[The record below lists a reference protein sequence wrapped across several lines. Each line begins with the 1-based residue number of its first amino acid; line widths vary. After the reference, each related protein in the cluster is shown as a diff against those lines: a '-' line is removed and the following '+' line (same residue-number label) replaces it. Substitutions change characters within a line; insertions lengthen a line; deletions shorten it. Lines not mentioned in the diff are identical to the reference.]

1 MATAATEVQTKFQ
14 MIDLGKISESPM
26 NPRKHFDPQSLK
38 ELAESIKAHGVQQ
51 PIVVRPDGNK
61 QDRFE
66 IVVGARRSRAAKLAG
81 VKEIP
86 AVIRELSNAAAL
98 EIMVIE
104 NLQREDVHP
113 LDEALGY
120 EALMK
125 KASETDPELGELPGA
140 PRHTAESIAAKVG
153 KSVGY
158 VYARLKLLALVPA
171 AREAFE
177 QDRITPGHAVLIAR
191 LQPLDQLRALQAC
204 FNNYYG
210 QKDDRELKKLD
221 PLKVK
226 FADIEDDPAAGLIP
240 EKGLREWI
248 QENINLRL
256 KDVPWDLD
264 DEKLVPEAGACATCL
279 KRSTSNPA
287 LFAELAVKNED
298 TCFDAACYQKKRS
311 EFVKIQL
318 HTDKVKARIAEK
330 EGTEAAEKL
339 LQLSDMNA
347 YTKPK
352 PDQAVYRAGQW
363 ISAKPGSCADVKPG
377 ILVRGENAGQ
387 RKNVCINPS
396 CKTHKHN
403 LHSEAS
409 RSNGSGQ
416 QYDHD
421 AENFKRHRASIL
433 DQKKARGRGVLCQ
446 EIVKHVGAKLTA
458 PLLREVA
465 DAMLDSRDS
474 SEIISWLLGEK
485 KPFSADQLSKEI
497 AKADGVR
504 LNKLVIAVL
513 LTENSLTGWNV
524 KDETV
529 REDLQ
534 VLGKSVGIANP
545 KSVLASADKA
555 IAAAQ
560 TCRACGCTEE
570 VPCDWYD
577 SRSGKRVHCSWKEKN
592 LCSNPECAKHEA
604 KKAKAGK

>member
-191 LQPLDQLRALQAC
+191 LTPADQIRGLHAC
-204 FNNYYG
+204 FHTYF
-210 QKDDRELKKLD
+210 DEREVKKLD
-221 PLKVK
+221 PLTVK
-226 FADIEDDPAAGLIP
+226 FADIEEDPLAALIP

-377 ILVRGENAGQ
+377 ILVRGADAGQ

-396 CKTHKHN
+396 CKVHKHN
-403 LHSEAS
+403 LHGERS
-409 RSNGSGQ
+409 SNG
-416 QYDHD
+416 H
-421 AENFKRHRASIL
+421 AEAGSYEEQSFQNHRREIL
-433 DQKKARGRGVLCQ
+433 LQKKSRARGILIR
-446 EIVKHVGAKLTA
+446 EIVKQVGAKLSTE
-458 PLLREVA
+458 LLRYMADEMHRGDEEV
-465 DAMLDSRDS
+465 
-474 SEIISWLLGEK
+474 ISWLIREK
-485 KPFSADQLSKEI
+485 KPLSHEQLSAAI
-497 AKADGVR
+497 QKADGVK
-504 LNKLVIAVL
+504 LNKLITALAL
-513 LTENSLTGWNV
+513 LEFLGGYNDQDKTDREHLTV
-524 KDETV
+524 FA
-529 REDLQ
+529 
-534 VLGKSVGIANP
+534 KSFGIKNAAA
-545 KSVLASADKA
+545 VLASADKE
-555 IAAAQ
+555 IAAAKS
-560 TCRACGCTEE
+560 CRACGCTEE
-570 VPCDWYD
+570 IPCSWYD
-577 SRSGKRVHCSWKEKN
+577 NGRKHCSWKEAN
-592 LCSNPECAKHEA
+592 LCSNPKCLDHEKRMAA